1 MEKARILI
9 VEDEAI
15 VAEDLENLIID
26 FGYEMVGSVVSA
38 DDAIQQAIE
47 HRPDLILMDIVL
59 KGNKN
64 GIEAADEIKNVIK
77 IPVIFLTAYSDLKL
91 IEEAKH

>member
-1 MEKARILI
+1 MKKARILI

-26 FGYEMVGSVVSA
+26 FGYEMVGSVVGA

-47 HRPDLILMDIVL
+47 HRPGL
-59 KGNKN
+59 
-64 GIEAADEIKNVIK
+64 
-77 IPVIFLTAYSDLKL
+77 F
-91 IEEAKH
+91 